1 MNPTNNNKIQL
12 FKQQNQLN
20 KQLKTKK
27 DMIAQVKRS
36 YNKNKKIAQEQIDL
50 IKQLT
55 EAQKNYYVI
64 ISEPPPISDSK
75 NSQYHQYRHLIDD
88 LDKSYKEIENDDSEL
103 AFPFDEDISPNIDQY
118 SDLYN
123 QIDDWLQTK
132 ENSIEE
138 GDEQQKKIKREIEKL
153 RESNLQLKNH
163 IEEEPDV
170 SEQIREISSIIKE
183 KEVLLS
189 SKNDIISLY
198 QQKQKELEFLISSIA
213 ESQQKNAQESN
224 EHRESDEENDIR
236 IDKEVNVHALNKLQ
250 SKALEKWEELR
261 QIQTDYHFQVEKMKS
276 VLRNMKKL
284 LG

>member
-1 MNPTNNNKIQL
+1 MNPANDNKIQL
-12 FKQQNQLN
+12 FRQQNQLN
-20 KQLKTKK
+20 KQLRTKK

-55 EAQKNYYVI
+55 EAQKNYYEI
-64 ISEPPPISDSK
+64 ISAPPPISDSK

-123 QIDDWLQTK
+123 QIDEWLQTK

-138 GDEQQKKIKREIEKL
+138 GNEQQKRIKKEIEKL

-170 SEQIREISSIIKE
+170 SEQIREITSIINE
-183 KEVLLS
+183 KEALLS
-189 SKNDIISLY
+189 SKNDVISLY
-198 QQKQKELEFLISSIA
+198 QQKQKELEFLINSIA
-213 ESQQKNAQESN
+213 ESQQRNTQENN
-224 EHRESDEENDIR
+224 ECSVNDEEDDIR

-250 SKALEKWEELR
+250 LKALEKWEELR
-261 QIQTDYHFQVEKMKS
+261 QSQTEYHFHVEKMNNT
-276 VLRNMKKL
+276 LRNIKKL
-284 LG
+284 LK